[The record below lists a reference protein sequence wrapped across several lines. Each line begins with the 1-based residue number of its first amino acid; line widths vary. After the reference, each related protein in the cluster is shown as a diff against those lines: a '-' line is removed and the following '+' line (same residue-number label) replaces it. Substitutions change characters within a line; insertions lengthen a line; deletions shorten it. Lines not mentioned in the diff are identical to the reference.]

1 MAYSKEALIVL
12 TRKDMFELLT
22 PKGKLWSKLLNRLP
36 MKYWDRI
43 GDFAEETDLID
54 GCKYILTLD
63 DNYSSLDY
71 ESIPVKSVTE
81 AIEFIKLATKRRN

>member
-1 MAYSKEALIVL
+1 MAYSKETLIVL
-12 TRKDMFELLT
+12 AKNDMFELLT

-43 GDFAEETDLID
+43 GDFTEETDLID